1 MGRHRLADS
10 EGRSLRSLFAGRRRS
25 DDLMSRSFRDC
36 RGCGADVYVLAEDCR
51 DCGQRL
57 ELRAS

>member
-1 MGRHRLADS
+1 MGRHRLADV
-10 EGRSLRSLFAGRRRS
+10 EGRSLRSLFAGRNRR

-51 DCGQRL
+51 DCGEQV